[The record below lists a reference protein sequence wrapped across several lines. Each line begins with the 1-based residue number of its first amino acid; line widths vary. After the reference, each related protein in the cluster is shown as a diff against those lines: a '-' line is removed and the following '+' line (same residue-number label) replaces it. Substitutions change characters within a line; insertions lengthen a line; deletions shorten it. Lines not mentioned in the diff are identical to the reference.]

1 MVNTRN
7 DLCELPQLKGDGICD
22 DSVNNW
28 QCNFDNGDCCRRNTI
43 KTNCM
48 ICFCRTKAPEKFDEN
63 YEDDFVGEAS
73 KFNE

>member
-48 ICFCRTKAPEKFDEN
+48 ICFCRTKAPEKFDKN
-63 YEDDFVGEAS
+63 DEDDFVGEAS
-73 KFNE
+73 KFD